1 MSSAEFTGSLE
12 RFTIVGLGMLGGS
25 IAKDLREKMPNA
37 EISAIDPN
45 EDSVGQAMA
54 EGVVNRAETYEGIG
68 RAACFVII
76 TSPLE
81 TVAPIARELS
91 SAISDDGKISKDGK
105 WVVMD
110 TASVKTDITSTFES
124 LTDERV
130 EFISTHPMAGTEFA
144 GYPHSRKHLFRAKPW
159 IVCRHDQNT
168 EESIRMAEDLIHILG
183 GRAREIDAEKHDQQA
198 AVVSHSVIMLSNL
211 FFDFVASRYP
221 EALEVAGD
229 GFNSTTRLA
238 SGNPRL
244 HEEILKLNRHV
255 TGEVLGEFK
264 DYLGSVVGSN
274 LALPEGFFERNKKKR
289 DQWLHRLH

>member
-1 MSSAEFTGSLE
+1 MSSTEFTDNLD

-37 EISAIDPN
+37 EISAIDPV
-45 EDSVGQAMA
+45 EDNVDQAVA

-81 TVAPIARELS
+81 TVAPIARELAS
-91 SAISDDGKISKDGK
+91 SFKKDGRRPGK
-105 WVVMD
+105 WIVMD
-110 TASVKTDITSTFES
+110 TASVKTDITSTFKS

-159 IVCRHDQNT
+159 MVCRHDQNT
-168 EESIRMAEDLIHILG
+168 DESIRRAEDLIHILG
-183 GRAREIDAEKHDQQA
+183 GRVREIDAEKHDQQA

-221 EALEVAGD
+221 DALEVAGD

-238 SGNPRL
+238 SGNPSL

-255 TGEVLGEFK
+255 TEEVLREFK
-264 DYLGSVVGSN
+264 DYLESVVGSS
-274 LALPEGFFERNKKKR
+274 LDLPEGFFERNKKKR
-289 DQWLHRLH
+289 DQWLHKRQ